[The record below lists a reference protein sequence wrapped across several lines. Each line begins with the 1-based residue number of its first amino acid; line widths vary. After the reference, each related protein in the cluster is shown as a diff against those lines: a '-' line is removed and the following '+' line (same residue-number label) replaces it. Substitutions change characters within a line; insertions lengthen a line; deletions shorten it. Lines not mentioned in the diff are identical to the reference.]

1 MNIVILVILKLVLCQ
16 IFNHVHEK
24 HVFYVISLFVKIINL
39 SIMHKSVYI
48 PIITFVLAGI
58 TGYIMRLKEH
68 GGFFFYNFKR
78 FSEERIW
85 RWNKIYFA
93 YSK

>member
-39 SIMHKSVYI
+39 SIIHKSVYI

-58 TGYIMRLKEH
+58 TGYIMRLKKY
-68 GGFFFYNFKR
+68 GGFFFIILNALVG
-78 FSEERIW
+78 ERYCDGI
-85 RWNKIYFA
+85 KSICLF
-93 YSK
+93 